1 VRANPARFIRWVV
14 ITKNDTSS
22 GVVFQLAPDHKP
34 PIWPDPDHP
43 KQLHFDHHLSRFV
56 VA

>member
-1 VRANPARFIRWVV
+1 M